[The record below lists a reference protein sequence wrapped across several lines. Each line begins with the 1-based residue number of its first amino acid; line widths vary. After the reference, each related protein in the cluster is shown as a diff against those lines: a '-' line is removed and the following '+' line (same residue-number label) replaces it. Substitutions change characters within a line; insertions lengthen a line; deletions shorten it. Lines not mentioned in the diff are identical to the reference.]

1 MKTNI
6 LRWLLSFFAIAFPFA
21 ASAAIPAYVLNMIG
35 KINTQILNPIIA
47 IMFALATVYF
57 IWGVVQYIWN
67 PESDEAR
74 EKGRSVMIYGIIGMT
89 IMMSVFA
96 IMKFVISSIGAD
108 PAVMN
113 YV

>member
-1 MKTNI
+1 MNTNI
-6 LRWLLSFFAIAFPFA
+6 LRWLLTFLAACFPFA
-21 ASAAIPAYVLNMIG
+21 ASAAIPAYVLNLIG

-57 IWGVVQYIWN
+57 VWGVAQYIWN

-96 IMKFVISSIGAD
+96 IMRFIISSIGAD
-108 PAVMN
+108 AAAMN